1 MHLCIKKKKKIHM
14 CMFSRKQPLAPPTSI
29 RVDWI
34 QLIKKK
40 KKSWFYW
47 GNWEYRNLLMK
58 EVEEE
63 RVTTSGLTSSLS
75 G

>member
-1 MHLCIKKKKKIHM
+1 MHLCIKKKIIHM
-14 CMFSRKQPLAPPTSI
+14 CMFSRKQLLAPPTSI
-29 RVDWI
+29 RVDWM
-34 QLIKKK
+34 QLIK